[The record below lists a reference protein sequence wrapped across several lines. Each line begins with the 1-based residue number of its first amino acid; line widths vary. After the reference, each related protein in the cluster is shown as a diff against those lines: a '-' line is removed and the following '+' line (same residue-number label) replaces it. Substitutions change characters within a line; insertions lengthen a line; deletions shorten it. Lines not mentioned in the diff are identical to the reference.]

1 MYKERKA
8 PGRVFMRRQKPR
20 LADRRYNTLGQWCS
34 DGRNEHTTFQ
44 SATIQLPAEQEGSL
58 QDSDSSKSD
67 DPNVS
72 FPPLIKQ
79 TTTGCG
85 TKQTA
90 TNLPKASKIS
100 PDIPSSPSTD
110 DSSKGSST
118 QKERQIK
125 PQSRGTTLPHCG
137 EGNPRA
143 SYTCQPSSP
152 AAVSYCQLKEHV
164 AANIEFGSMG
174 PFSLGLLSAKFKEAF
189 PPPPSSTKPAQ
200 VPAPM
205 VESPEPV
212 VTQSR

>member
-8 PGRVFMRRQKPR
+8 AGRGFMRRQKPR
-20 LADRRYNTLGQWCS
+20 LADRRYNTLDQWCS
-34 DGRNEHTTFQ
+34 DERNEQTTFQ
-44 SATIQLPAEQEGSL
+44 SATNQLPVKQEGSL

-72 FPPLIKQ
+72 FRPLSKQ
-79 TTTGCG
+79 TATGCG

-90 TNLPKASKIS
+90 TKLPKANKIN

-110 DSSKGSST
+110 DSSKVSI

-137 EGNPRA
+137 EGNLPA
-143 SYTCQPSSP
+143 SYTCQSSSP
-152 AAVSYCQLKEHV
+152 VAASYCLLKEQV

-189 PPPPSSTKPAQ
+189 PPLPSSTKPAQ